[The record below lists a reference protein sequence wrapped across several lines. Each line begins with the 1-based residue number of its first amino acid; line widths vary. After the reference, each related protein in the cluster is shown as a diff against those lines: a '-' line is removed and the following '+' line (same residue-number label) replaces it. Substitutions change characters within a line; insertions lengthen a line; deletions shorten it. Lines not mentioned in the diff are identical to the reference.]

1 MLIFILKNYWYDKIA
16 SGEKEIE
23 YREVK
28 PYWSKRLEKILP
40 PDFLYASVKAF
51 ADAGHEIAGIEFG
64 EDIRPLCLLRRG
76 FTRKRMTAKIKEIRI
91 VNGANTDLKINAPVY
106 AIHLCDVKRV
116 KNDRRKNHHSTTNEE

>member
-40 PDFLYASVKAF
+40 PDFLYDSIKVF
-51 ADAGHEIAGIEFG
+51 ANNDCKLAGIEFG
-64 EDIRPLCLLRRG
+64 EDVRPPVLLRRG
-76 FTRKRMTAKIKEIRI
+76 YTRRRMTARIKKIEIAD
-91 VNGANTDLKINAPVY
+91 GAKTDLKINAPVY
-106 AIHLCDVKRV
+106 AIHLCDVKKGG
-116 KNDRRKNHHSTTNEE
+116 KNDRR

>member
-1 MLIFILKNYWYDKIA
+1 MLTFILKNYWYNKIA

-40 PDFLYASVKAF
+40 PDFLYDSIKAF
-51 ADAGHEIAGIEFG
+51 ANNGCEIAGIEFG
-64 EDIRPLCLLRRG
+64 EDVRPLCQLRKAY
-76 FTRKRMTAKIKEIRI
+76 TRKRMTARIKEIKI

-106 AIHLCDVKRV
+106 AIHLCDVKRIM
-116 KNDRRKNHHSTTNEE
+116 KHEKEESF

>member
-40 PDFLYASVKAF
+40 PDFLYDSIKAF
-51 ADAGHEIAGIEFG
+51 ANNGSEIAGIEFG
-64 EDIRPLCLLRRG
+64 EDVRPLCQLRKAY
-76 FTRKRMTAKIKEIRI
+76 TSEQMIAKIKKIEI
-91 VNGANTDLKINAPVY
+91 VNGLATDLKIDKPVY
-106 AIHLCDVKRV
+106 AFHL
-116 KNDRRKNHHSTTNEE
+116 EILFGF